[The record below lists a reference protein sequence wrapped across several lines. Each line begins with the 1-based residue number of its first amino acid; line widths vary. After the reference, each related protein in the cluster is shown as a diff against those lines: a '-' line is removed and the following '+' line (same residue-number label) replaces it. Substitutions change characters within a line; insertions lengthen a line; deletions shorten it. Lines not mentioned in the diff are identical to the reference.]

1 MLSGRTAAWIGAVLV
16 LLSLGTASAQ
26 FFAIAYHP
34 AHQYHG
40 LLQSVAHGHETALV
54 DLVFSA
60 LAAPPSPVEVH
71 EHIESDAN
79 KTAHLYITVLQR
91 QRCAEPAAV
100 ALSAVNISVL
110 EDELT
115 VRANTQHGAFTRT
128 YKLPEHALPDQI
140 TAAYSSD
147 KVLHVACPTDV
158 PPPPVPLHI
167 DVAIEHPEPP
177 VTAQATPK
185 APAHSGDNEWAAYN
199 QGASSQAAS
208 GSHGHAAAHAQTP
221 AAKTTTNA
229 SAADTELRAQSASPR
244 LDLERHIQKLEADLA
259 HLKSMM

>member
-1 MLSGRTAAWIGAVLV
+1 MLPGRTVAWIGVVLV
-16 LLSLGTASAQ
+16 LLSLGTASTL
-26 FFAIAYHP
+26 FFAIAHHP

-40 LLQSVAHGHETALV
+40 LLQSVAHWHDTALN

-60 LAAPPSPVEVH
+60 LAAPPVEVH

-79 KTAHLYITVLQR
+79 KTAHLYISVLQH

-115 VRANTQHGAFTRT
+115 VCANTQHGAFTRT

-177 VTAQATPK
+177 GTAQAMPK

-199 QGASSQAAS
+199 QSAPSQAAS
-208 GSHGHAAAHAQTP
+208 GSPGHAAAQTQTP
-221 AAKTTTNA
+221 AAKTTNA

-244 LDLERHIQKLEADLA
+244 LDLQRHIQKLEADLA

>member
-1 MLSGRTAAWIGAVLV
+1 M

-26 FFAIAYHP
+26 FFAVSHHP

-40 LLQSVAHGHETALV
+40 LLQSVAHWHETALD
-54 DLVFSA
+54 DLFFAA
-60 LAAPPSPVEVH
+60 LTAPPSPVEVH
-71 EHIESDAN
+71 EHVESDAN
-79 KTAHLYITVLQR
+79 KTAHLYLSVLQR

-140 TAAYSSD
+140 TATYTSD

-167 DVAIEHPEPP
+167 DVAIEHAEPP
-177 VTAQATPK
+177 VTAQAPPQ

-199 QGASSQAAS
+199 QGACSQAAS
-208 GSHGHAAAHAQTP
+208 ASPGHAAAQAQTP
-221 AAKTTTNA
+221 TAKTTNA
-229 SAADTELRAQSASPR
+229 SAADTELSAQSASPR
-244 LDLERHIQKLEADLA
+244 LDLQRHIQKLEADLA

>member
-1 MLSGRTAAWIGAVLV
+1 MMM
-16 LLSLGTASAQ
+16 SLGTASAQ
-26 FFAIAYHP
+26 FFAIAHHP

-40 LLQSVAHGHETALV
+40 LLQSVAHWHETALD

-60 LAAPPSPVEVH
+60 LASQPSHVEVH

-79 KTAHLYITVLQR
+79 KTAHLYISVLQR
-91 QRCAEPAAV
+91 QCCTEPATV

-140 TAAYSSD
+140 TATYSNG
-147 KVLHVACPTDV
+147 KVLHIACPTDV

-167 DVAIEHPEPP
+167 NVTIEHPEPP
-177 VTAQATPK
+177 VTAQAPPK

-199 QGASSQAAS
+199 QGAPSQAAS
-208 GSHGHAAAHAQTP
+208 GSPGHAATQAQTP
-221 AAKTTTNA
+221 AAKTTNA
-229 SAADTELRAQSASPR
+229 STADTELGAQSASPR
-244 LDLERHIQKLEADLA
+244 LDLQRHIQKLEADLA
-259 HLKSMM
+259 HLKSIM